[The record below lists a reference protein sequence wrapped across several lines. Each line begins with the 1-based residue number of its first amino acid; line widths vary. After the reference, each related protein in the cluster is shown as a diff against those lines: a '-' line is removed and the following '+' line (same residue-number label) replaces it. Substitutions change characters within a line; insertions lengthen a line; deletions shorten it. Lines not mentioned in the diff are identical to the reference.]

1 MINIGFLLQTHN
13 KPHQTR
19 RLIERL
25 VTLYDHPR
33 IVCHH
38 DFSQC
43 DLDTSGFPECVQFV
57 RPHIPTGW
65 GRISSVAATIAALRL
80 LMDSAAA
87 PDWFIIL
94 SGADYPVASPDVV
107 RADLEHSNADALLYH
122 FPVDPANPKTAW
134 ERTCIQR
141 YLHKVV
147 HVHYL
152 NRRLRLSWRPIRLP
166 RWLSRPLLPFSKSFR
181 CFAGPNWFSGNQKV
195 AHRLIKYFD
204 TKPALARHYA
214 RLWCVDESYFH
225 CILGN
230 DASVRLI
237 NDNKRFTE
245 WEEGSP
251 HPKMLTLAHLPKIL
265 ASGCHFARKFDIDRH
280 PDVLDALD
288 EHLMAKGPRSKV
300 QGQMSLVPT
309 GV

>member
-43 DLDTSGFPECVQFV
+43 EMDTAGFPGCVQFV
-57 RPHIPTGW
+57 RPHVPTAW
-65 GRISSVAATIAALRL
+65 GRISSVAAAMAALRL
-80 LMDSAAA
+80 LMDSAKA

-107 RADLEHSNADALLYH
+107 RADLEHSHGDAFLYH
-122 FPVDPANPKTAW
+122 FPVDPVSAKTPW
-134 ERTCIQR
+134 ERTCVLR

-152 NRRLRLSWRPIRLP
+152 NRRLRPSWRRIRLP
-166 RWLSRPLLPFSKSFR
+166 RWLSRPFLPFSKSFR
-181 CFAGPNWFSGNQKV
+181 CFAGWNWFSGNQK
-195 AHRLIKYFD
+195 AAARLLEFFD

-225 CILGN
+225 CILAN
-230 DASVRLI
+230 DSSLRLI

-251 HPKMLTLAHLPKIL
+251 HPNTLTMAHLPKIL
-265 ASGCHFARKFDIDRH
+265 ASGCHFARKFDIDQH

-288 EHLMAKGPRSKV
+288 EHLGLTREYQLSGEP
-300 QGQMSLVPT
+300 G
-309 GV
+309 G